1 MKPLEFSL
9 NGERVVAEG
18 VDPTETLLSFLRRR
32 GLTGTKEGCAEG
44 ECGACAVV
52 LREDDGQ
59 GGSRYV
65 TVNSCLLMLG
75 SLDGRELLSV
85 EGLARGDE
93 LHPVQEAMARGGASQ
108 CGYCT
113 PGFVM
118 SLFSEYYRPGRDAPD
133 PRVLDGNLCR
143 CTGYRPI
150 YDALESL
157 GAPAAD
163 DAFLAEL
170 KQEPPKLHSFGIHT
184 HTPEGERAF
193 HRPSDLHEV
202 FHELGKHPDAKLVA
216 GGTDVLVEA
225 NQSHR
230 RFSAVISLEAVREL
244 RESSLDERGLS
255 LGAAV
260 SLEEIEARFASALPV
275 LGELLPLFA
284 SPLIRRRAT
293 FGGNLANA
301 SPIGDGAPTLLALDA
316 EVVIAS
322 ADGERRL
329 PLADFFLGYRQTA
342 LEPGEILRSVFVPRP
357 FPDASH
363 FYKVSK
369 RVMDDIST
377 VAACFSLWRGEG
389 GVITRA
395 RFGYGGVAPTPMRAH
410 AAEQALEGH
419 PLDAAHV
426 KAAVEALSAAF
437 TPIDDHRGSAEY
449 RAAMVVSLFERF
461 VHDLEQAEVER

>member
-52 LREDDGQ
+52 LREDDGE

-75 SLDGRELLSV
+75 SVAGRELLSV
-85 EGLARGDE
+85 EGLAREGE
-93 LHPVQEAMARGGASQ
+93 LHPVQAAMARGGASQ

-118 SLFSEYYRPGRDAPD
+118 SLFSEYYRADRAAPE
-133 PRVLDGNLCR
+133 PRAIEGNLCR

-157 GAPAAD
+157 GAPAED
-163 DAFLAEL
+163 DVFLARL
-170 KQEPPKLHSFGIHT
+170 KQEPPKLGSFGIHT

-193 HRPSDLHEV
+193 HRPADLHEV
-202 FHELGKHPDAKLVA
+202 FHELAKHPDAKLVA

-230 RFSAVISLEAVREL
+230 RWPAVISLEAVSEL
-244 RESSLDERGLS
+244 REASLDDTGLT

-260 SLEEIEARFASALPV
+260 PLEQIEARFASALPV

-322 ADGERRL
+322 SEGERRL

-342 LEPGEILRSVFVPRP
+342 LSPGEILRSVFVPRP

-377 VAACFSLWRGEG
+377 VAACFCLWRGEDG
-389 GVITRA
+389 AITRA
-395 RFGYGGVAPTPMRAH
+395 RFGYGGVAATPMRARD
-410 AAEQALEGH
+410 AEAALEGH
-419 PLDAAHV
+419 ALDPAHV
-426 KAAVEALSAAF
+426 EAAAEALGAAF

-449 RAAMVVSLFERF
+449 RGAMVVALFERF
-461 VHDLEQAEVER
+461 VHDLEQAEVAR